1 MRQFGSWVWGLGGEI
16 GLPSILDQFYTTNPL
31 NPTQPPLKNF
41 LRYVYSG
48 RLPANFKKTAEIY
61 LPLAEKYD
69 VPALKEECVSALGKR
84 VDENNVVE
92 TLSLADLYRCP
103 GLKRRC
109 LRLIKKFGSALD
121 RGELARLSP
130 DLLIDV
136 LTCQG
141 EEEEEEDADVEEE
154 EEEEEEEDDDDD
166 QDDGVEE

>member
-1 MRQFGSWVWGLGGEI
+1 M
-16 GLPSILDQFYTTNPL
+16 
-31 NPTQPPLKNF
+31 
-41 LRYVYSG
+41 
-48 RLPANFKKTAEIY
+48 PANFKKTAEIY

-141 EEEEEEDADVEEE
+141 EEGEEEEEEENNVEEDEEEDNDEE

-166 QDDGVEE
+166 DEGAAGSDG